1 MANSSG
7 AEPVFQTMELIDVS
21 GRTKNEVCFMRK

>member
-7 AEPVFQTMELIDVS
+7 AEPVFQTIELMDVS
-21 GRTKNEVCFMRK
+21 ERTKNEVCFMRR